1 LQNQTAPAPLSQ
13 KKDRMPT
20 LRLILGDQLNQN
32 HSWFSKPD
40 KDVTYCLFETWS
52 ETNYTRHHLQ
62 KITGFFL
69 AMRHFAKHLKEQG
82 HRVIYRD
89 LDATRHLQLESI
101 TDNLL
106 HAAKEIKADLI
117 GYQLPDEYRLD
128 QELKSLSKRFA
139 GVIEVVDSEH
149 FLSTRDDLA
158 ELFDGKKT
166 YLMET
171 FYRMMRK
178 RHRVMMEPNNE
189 EPLTGKWNYDHDN
202 RGSLPKDIA
211 FPAASTF
218 PRDATPIVD
227 LLNRNGVETMGR
239 MKDNQFTYPV
249 TYEECREALRDFVQN
264 RLPLFGTYQDAMTVK
279 HPLLYHANLS
289 FAMNTK
295 MLSPKEVI
303 DAAVAEWESRPDEIT
318 VNQVEGFIRQIL
330 GWREYMRGV
339 YWAKMPQ
346 FALKNDLDHQAKLPA
361 WYWTGDTKMN
371 CLSHAV
377 NQSLDLAYAHH
388 IQRLMITGNF
398 ALILGVHPDEVD
410 AWYLGVYIDAIEWV
424 EITNTRGMS
433 QRADGGQIATKPYC
447 SSANYVNKMSDYCKG
462 CHYKYK
468 EKTGDKACPFNSLY
482 WDFLDRH
489 REKFGN
495 NFRMAFMYRTWDK
508 RNGDD
513 KAAILERAAWVKE
526 NVDKL

>member
-1 LQNQTAPAPLSQ
+1 
-13 KKDRMPT
+13 MPQQ
-20 LRLILGDQLNQN
+20 LRLLLGDQLNRN
-32 HSWFSKPD
+32 HSWFAAVE
-40 KDVTYCLFETWS
+40 KDVTYALFETWS
-52 ETNYTRHHLQ
+52 ETNYTRHHIQ

-69 AMRHFAKHLKEQG
+69 AMRAFAEELRAAG
-82 HRVIYRD
+82 HTVVYRT
-89 LDATRHLQLESI
+89 LDETRELQLESI
-101 TDNLL
+101 SDNLL
-106 HAAKEIKADLI
+106 QLAGEIGADTI
-117 GYQLPDEYRLD
+117 AYQLPDEYRLD
-128 QELKSLSKRFA
+128 EELKRLKDNFK
-139 GVIEVVDSEH
+139 GEVTAVDSEH
-149 FLSTRDDLA
+149 FLSSRTDLE
-158 ELFDGKKT
+158 ELFAGKKT

-178 RHRVMMEPNNE
+178 RHEVMMEPNGE
-189 EPLTGKWNYDHDN
+189 EPVTGQWNYDHDN

-211 FPAASTF
+211 FPEASTF
-218 PRDATPIVD
+218 PRDATAIVE
-227 LLNRNGVETMGR
+227 LLDRHGVETMGR
-239 MKDNQFTYPV
+239 MADNRFTYPV
-249 TYEECREALRDFVQN
+249 TRDECLEALDDFVTN
-264 RLPLFGTYQDAMTVK
+264 RLPLFGTYQDAMTVA

-295 MLSPKEVI
+295 MISPKEVI
-303 DAAVAEWESRPDEIT
+303 DAAVATWQARPEDIA
-318 VNQVEGFIRQIL
+318 VNQVEGFVRQIL

-346 FALKNDLDHQAKLPA
+346 FGLKNDLDHQAKLPD
-361 WYWTGDTKMN
+361 WYWTGETKMN

-433 QRADGGQIATKPYC
+433 QRADGGLVATKPYC

-468 EKTGDKACPFNSLY
+468 LRTGELACPFNSLY

-508 RNGDD
+508 KDGEE

-526 NVDKL
+526 NADSL